1 MSVTATMPLLRE
13 RVRAAAVML
22 LGSLIMS
29 MPHPPHLKR
38 IRYASAPRSCR
49 WLVGDSC
56 CSAISQVN
64 RAACVIKWMQI
75 LKPHTL
81 CADALRVR
89 GAGGGGRRGL
99 LPSVG
104 ERQH

>member
-49 WLVGDSC
+49 WLVGDPC

-64 RAACVIKWMQI
+64 CAAFVVKW
-75 LKPHTL
+75 
-81 CADALRVR
+81 LRY
-89 GAGGGGRRGL
+89 
-99 LPSVG
+99 
-104 ERQH
+104 